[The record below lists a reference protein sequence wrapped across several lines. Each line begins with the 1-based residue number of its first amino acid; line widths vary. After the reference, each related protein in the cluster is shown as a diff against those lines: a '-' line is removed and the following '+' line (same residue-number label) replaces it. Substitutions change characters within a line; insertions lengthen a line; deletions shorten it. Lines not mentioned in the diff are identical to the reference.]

1 MSIAT
6 RLHTIAWRTLGA
18 LAALLVM
25 AGAAQAQ
32 RPFTSS
38 SGGGGL
44 GDLIVRTVY
53 GTLRACQP
61 GDAGADGCSM
71 GAGPANA
78 GDAVAYATA
87 FGTSRGEL
95 WTYLADAAAG
105 LSQPVLTAE
114 FFGPAAAAARINVLT
129 SFRHNLIMAI
139 DGTWADPAQ
148 GGADTPWTAY
158 FIYRDVQAED
168 SVDPVNPGPLAPQ
181 TFGASLVGHDQR
193 LLVSFFDLL
202 GDPYIDADGGLVQDV
217 GLSAGLRLRSVS
229 TYFFDVATA
238 APGDVPLPEPG
249 TLLLVGAAVAAA
261 AAQRRRRRRRRVSR

>member
-1 MSIAT
+1 MLITT
-6 RLHTIAWRTLGA
+6 RLHTIAWRALAA
-18 LAALLVM
+18 LAALLLM

-44 GDLIVRTVY
+44 GDMIVRTVY
-53 GTLRACQP
+53 DTLRVCHP

-95 WTYLADAAAG
+95 WTYLADATDGLPQPPLTLDVIAPAG
-105 LSQPVLTAE
+105 A
-114 FFGPAAAAARINVLT
+114 GARINVLN

-148 GGADTPWTAY
+148 GGADTAWTAY

-168 SVDPVNPGPLAPQ
+168 DVSPVNAVALAPQ

-193 LLVSFFDLL
+193 LFVSFFDLL
-202 GDPYIDADGGLVQDV
+202 GDPYVDPDGNLLQDV

-249 TLLLVGAAVAAA
+249 TLLLMAAAVVAAA
-261 AAQRRRRRRRRVSR
+261 AVQRRRRVSR